1 MEHAVDFHALGWA
14 AGWLVAVV
22 LLFRG
27 GLRVRLTTGGGAWRR
42 RVHALLMLVAGVAA
56 AVLAVTAL
64 TLHDTHIDLT
74 RERAYTPSAQALAVA
89 SALSRPV
96 KVTYYY
102 QGTDPNARRALDMLE
117 LMADRNGLLEV
128 TGVDPDKQP
137 SLARTAGMKLYNTA
151 LIEADGRRVLVH
163 STDESELAI
172 GIQRALRER
181 AVTLCFVEGHHE
193 FSVDNA
199 EFANEVERA
208 GQHEHD
214 TDAALV
220 IETTPHG
227 IGRWRRSLEALGY
240 DIERLALTVKREVPA
255 HCAALVAAGSR
266 IPWAAAE
273 SAALHR
279 YLEQGGAALLLLDI
293 GFEPGPELSGILE
306 ALDALPQQAVV
317 VDTVSHYG
325 TDAQTVAV
333 TAYEPHPVT
342 ARVAYTFFPGARP
355 LKLTDP
361 REVEVTPLIESS
373 RHAVVQAASA
383 AVGGA
388 PDTGAAA
395 PATSVIAIASEG
407 RLAGVPATFRAIIG
421 GDADFVSNAHFP
433 YLANSDLALGMVR
446 WLVREEDLVATA
458 PRVPV
463 APLVMLT
470 EAQLRVLYIVVVGV
484 LPLAALVLG
493 MVTWWRRR

>member
-1 MEHAVDFHALGWA
+1 
-14 AGWLVAVV
+14 
-22 LLFRG
+22 
-27 GLRVRLTTGGGAWRR
+27 
-42 RVHALLMLVAGVAA
+42 
-56 AVLAVTAL
+56 
-64 TLHDTHIDLT
+64 LHDTHIDLT
-74 RERAYTPSAQALAVA
+74 RERAYTPAPQALAVA
-89 SALSRPV
+89 SALSRRV
-96 KVTYYY
+96 AVTYYY
-102 QGTDPNARRALDMLE
+102 QGTDPNARRALEMLE
-117 LMADRNGLLEV
+117 LMAARNGLLEV

-227 IGRWRRSLEALGY
+227 IGRWRRSLEGLGY
-240 DIERLALTVKREVPA
+240 DIERIALTVKPEVPP
-255 HCAALVAAGSR
+255 HCAALIVAGPR
-266 IPWAAAE
+266 TPWAAAE
-273 SAALHR
+273 AAALHR
-279 YLEQGGAALLLLDI
+279 YLAQGGAALLLLDI
-293 GFEPGPELSGILE
+293 GFDPGPELAGLLA
-306 ALDALPQQAVV
+306 ALGALPDQAVI

-333 TAYEPHPVT
+333 TAYEPHPIT

-355 LKLTDP
+355 LTLTAP
-361 REVEVTPLIESS
+361 RDVDVTPLIESS
-373 RHAVVQAASA
+373 RHAAVQAASA
-383 AVGGA
+383 EVGTSAG
-388 PDTGAAA
+388 GAAA
-395 PATSVIAIASEG
+395 GAATRVIAIASEG
-407 RLAGVPATFRAIIG
+407 HLEGAPAAFRAVIG

-446 WLVREEDLVATA
+446 WLVREEELVATA
-458 PRVPV
+458 PRVPA

-470 EAQLRVLYIVVVGV
+470 EAQLRALYIVIVGL
-484 LPLAALVLG
+484 LPLAALLLG
-493 MVTWWRRR
+493 ITMWWRRR

>member
-1 MEHAVDFHALGWA
+1 MEHTDVGALAWA

-22 LLFRG
+22 LLFRS
-27 GLRVRLTTGGGAWRR
+27 GLRVRLTPGGGVWRR
-42 RVHALLMLVAGVAA
+42 RAHALLVLMLGVAA
-56 AVLAVTAL
+56 TAL
-64 TLHDTHIDLT
+64 AITALDRHDTHIDLT
-74 RERAYTPSAQALAVA
+74 RERAYTPSPQALAVA
-89 SALSRPV
+89 DALSRPV
-96 KVTYYY
+96 TVTYYY
-102 QGTDPNARRALDMLE
+102 QGTDPNARRALEMLE
-117 LMADRNGLLEV
+117 LMAARNGLLEV
-128 TGVDPDKQP
+128 SGVDPDKQP

-151 LIEADGRRVLVH
+151 LIEADGHRVLVH

-193 FSVDNA
+193 YSVDNA

-227 IGRWRRSLEALGY
+227 IGRWRRSLEGLGY
-240 DIERLALTVKREVPA
+240 DIERIALGVRPAVPP
-255 HCAALVAAGSR
+255 HCAALIVAGPR
-266 IPWAAAE
+266 TPWAAAE
-273 SAALHR
+273 SAALER
-279 YLEQGGAALLLLDI
+279 YVAQGGSVLLLLDV
-293 GFEPGPELSGILE
+293 GFDPGPEFARLLR
-306 ALDALPQQAVV
+306 ALGAAPEPAVI

-333 TAYEPHPVT
+333 TAYAPHPIT
-342 ARVAYTFFPGARP
+342 ARVAYTYFPGARP
-355 LKLTDP
+355 LTVSAPDG
-361 REVEVTPLIESS
+361 VTVMPLVESS
-373 RHAVVQAASA
+373 RHAVVHAASA
-383 AVGGA
+383 NLNEPTTA
-388 PDTGAAA
+388 PDAVPA
-395 PATSVIAIASEG
+395 PQLIAIASEG
-407 RLAGVPATFRAIIG
+407 HLDGASSPFRAIVG

-463 APLVMLT
+463 APLVLLT
-470 EAQLRVLYIVVVGV
+470 EAQLRVLYIAIVGL
-484 LPLAALVLG
+484 LPLTALLIGVVMG
-493 MVTWWRRR
+493 WRRR